1 MKILIATDGSDYG
14 TMAVDAA
21 ANQVWEKGSEVKIIS
36 VFDPP
41 FPVGGELYMM
51 NTNIYEEASKAA
63 KDAAQKFVDDAAA
76 VISQGI
82 NGDNVNVTTE
92 VLMGAPHRRIVEEAD
107 EWGADLIVLGSHG
120 YKMWERV
127 LLGSVS
133 QSVAQHAKCSVWI
146 VRGKSSKQG

>member
-1 MKILIATDGSDYG
+1 MKILIATDGSDFG
-14 TMAVDAA
+14 KAAVDAA
-21 ANQVWEKGSEVKIIS
+21 AVQIWEKGSEVRIIS

-41 FPVGGELYMM
+41 FPIGGELYMM

-63 KDAAQKFVDDAAA
+63 KAAAQKFVDDS
-76 VISQGI
+76 VSIIQQGI
-82 NGDNVNVTTE
+82 NSDNITVTTD

-107 EWGADLIVLGSHG
+107 EWGADLIILGSHG

-146 VRGKSSKQG
+146 VRNKKK

>member
-1 MKILIATDGSDYG
+1 MKILIATDGSDFG
-14 TMAVDAA
+14 NAAVNAA

-41 FPVGGELYMM
+41 FPIGGELYMM
-51 NTNIYEEASKAA
+51 NTNIYEEAANAAKAA
-63 KDAAQKFVDDAAA
+63 AQNFVDDSATL
-76 VISQGI
+76 IQQGI
-82 NGDNVNVTTE
+82 NGDNLSVSTE

-107 EWGADLIVLGSHG
+107 EWGADLIILGSHG

-146 VRGKSSKQG
+146 VRNKNK